1 MNIVKKILGVVGIVL
16 GAIGILLAIGA
27 IVVVWVVNT
36 PITDSAGDLLKIA
49 ETSLVRVDDVLG
61 RVDDGIQEVR
71 IFVSDTAEAIPGTQ
85 LAQRVDNLFILV
97 ESAAEA
103 ADTANQVV
111 GLANKTS
118 SIFRRDAEDRPIE
131 RVATTLDELATK
143 LGEVDE
149 RVKEFQEKDVVNE
162 VAMQIDGEITNVQ
175 NGVRDINA
183 SVGEAQ
189 VSVDELQVAVPRW
202 IDIISVI
209 LTLVFLWMAVAQ
221 LALAGYGVQWVKGP
235 AKQKALDAEQQPAL
249 IEEVGK
255 PVEPALEE
263 VAPAA
268 ALAMAEE
275 TEAEKTPDEPSE
287 DAPEVTEEMVRHDV
301 DQDLDQDLDMEAA
314 GEEE

>member
-16 GAIGILLAIGA
+16 GAVGILLAIGA

-36 PITDSAGDLLKIA
+36 PITDGAGDLLKIA

-61 RVDDGIQEVR
+61 RTDDGIQEVR
-71 IFVSDTAEAIPGTQ
+71 NFVSDTAEAIPGTQ

-111 GLANKTS
+111 GLANKAS
-118 SIFRRDAEDRPIE
+118 GLFRRDAEDRPIE
-131 RVATTLDELATK
+131 KVAATLDELATK
-143 LGEVDE
+143 LGDVDE
-149 RVKEFQEKDVVNE
+149 RAKEFQDRDVVNE
-162 VAMQIDGEITNVQ
+162 VAMQIDSEIAGVQ
-175 NGVRDINA
+175 DGVLDINA

-189 VSVDELQVAVPRW
+189 VTVDELQVAVPRW
-202 IDIISVI
+202 IDIISVV

-235 AKQKALDAEQQPAL
+235 AEQKALDTEQPPAL
-249 IEEVGK
+249 IEEIEK
-255 PVEPALEE
+255 PAEPALEDA
-263 VAPAA
+263 APVA

-275 TEAEKTPDEPSE
+275 TEKTPDEPAKE
-287 DAPEVTEEMVRHDV
+287 EPEVTEEMVR
-301 DQDLDQDLDMEAA
+301 QDLDQDLDMETA